1 MTRTQ
6 DRGLRALAAV
16 LLAVAMAFAAWG
28 MAPAPA
34 QAREKVPA
42 GTSCSLTVTGCPANG
57 QVLRLYR
64 VASMDSNGKLTA
76 VDALAQA
83 VSDTKID
90 PAKFDSS
97 TTADDLATAA
107 KTYQGYMA
115 GDPDAFDEK
124 TEAVEAGTATFGKLE
139 PGMYLLCADVATV
152 GEWTYTAVPNLVIVP
167 QLDEWTYNTQCKVV
181 GKFERTHATSY
192 HNRVTKLWKG
202 DTASARPKSVTVRIY
217 DGTTLYKEVTLSAS
231 NNWSFAWDGKGSW
244 SVREVGVPAGYTCS
258 TNMTQAAAT
267 STAQGCDF
275 TITNT
280 KPGGGGGS
288 HSGSGKTTS
297 GGSNL
302 PRTGDVISY
311 ALAAALLC
319 GGVALVYGS
328 LRGRKQEA
336 RR

>member
-6 DRGLRALAAV
+6 YRGRGTLAAV
-16 LLAVAMAFAAWG
+16 LLAIVVAFATWG
-28 MAPAPA
+28 AVPAPA

-42 GTSCSLTVTGCPANG
+42 GTSCSLTVTDCPADG

-64 VASMDSNGKLTA
+64 VASMDSDGKLTA
-76 VDALAQA
+76 VDALGQA
-83 VSDTKID
+83 VSDSGID
-90 PAKFDSS
+90 PAKFDSN
-97 TTADDLATAA
+97 TTAEDLATAA
-107 KTYQGYMA
+107 KTYQGYVA
-115 GDPDAFDEK
+115 GNPDAFDEK

-139 PGMYLLCADVATV
+139 PGMYLLLADVCTV

-167 QLDEWTYNTQCKVV
+167 QLDGWTYNTQCKVV
-181 GKFERTHATSY
+181 GKFERTHATTY
-192 HNRVTKLWKG
+192 HNRVTKVWKG
-202 DTASARPKSVTVRIY
+202 DSASTRPTSVTVRIY
-217 DGTTLYKEVTLSAS
+217 DGTTLYKEVTLSAD

-280 KPGGGGGS
+280 KPGGGS
-288 HSGSGKTTS
+288 HSGKTTS

-328 LRGRKQEA
+328 LRGRKREA

>member
-16 LLAVAMAFAAWG
+16 LLAMVMAFAALG
-28 MAPAPA
+28 LAPAPA
-34 QAREKVPA
+34 RAAERVPA

-64 VASMDSNGKLTA
+64 VASMDSDGKLTA
-76 VDALAQA
+76 VDALGQA
-83 VSDTKID
+83 VSDSGID

-97 TTADDLATAA
+97 TTAEDLATAA
-107 KTYQGYMA
+107 KTYQGYVA

-124 TEAVEAGTATFGKLE
+124 TEAVETGTATFGKLE
-139 PGMYLLCADVATV
+139 PGMYLLLADVCTV

-167 QLDEWTYNTQCKVV
+167 QLDGWTYNTQCKVV
-181 GKFERTHATSY
+181 GKFERTHATTY
-192 HNRVTKLWKG
+192 HNRVTKVWKG
-202 DTASARPKSVTVRIY
+202 DSASTRPTSVTVRIY

-231 NNWSFAWDGKGSW
+231 NNWSFAWDGKGNW
-244 SVREVGVPAGYTCS
+244 SVREVGVPTGYTCS

-267 STAQGCDF
+267 STAQGCNF

-280 KPGGGGGS
+280 KPGGGGGGS
-288 HSGSGKTTS
+288 HSGKTTS
-297 GGSNL
+297 GGSGL

-328 LRGRKQEA
+328 LRGRKREA